1 MLDLQTQRKVK
12 IVLSDYDY
20 RRDLENRLLMSQ
32 FNDRDVHVLHEVL
45 YSPLRFSLRKM
56 ARSLD
61 LKETELENILKN
73 LGKTGLLSIDGDN
86 VDVDKEMRKY
96 FETQVL
102 KFEEDF
108 KPGMEYLAGLL
119 RKVPIHILPAWYA
132 VPRTSNNIFES
143 IIERYL
149 ATPQIYYRYVQ
160 DFSSTHP
167 SLSSLVKDLF
177 SSSELKLSGQTVI
190 ERYRMTREQ
199 FEETTLLLEFSLIA
213 CLRYEK
219 VGDEW
224 KEMITPF
231 DEWRE
236 HLAFLRNTQA
246 QPILD
251 EEKVKPFRSQD
262 FSFVR
267 DLTTVLQLAKT
278 KPISLSPSKSVT
290 AAISKRLDLDLEE
303 EKNKAY
309 FSKLFTKL
317 HLLKLGEIVDGE
329 LRAHGNAD
337 SWLKFSDQDK
347 AIFLYRHTGN
357 KLLSEHLPDPLPID
371 KAVREA
377 EKCILR
383 VLHAGWVEIDEV
395 IEGSL
400 IGLSEEP
407 ILVLKKAGRLWKYT
421 RPQYTDEQKNMLRAV
436 LQDWLFE
443 IGAVSVAIYK
453 KTTCLKVTD
462 FGHTLFG
469 N

>member
-20 RRDLENRLLMSQ
+20 RRDIENRLLMSQ
-32 FNDRDVHVLHEVL
+32 FTDLDVHVLQEVL

-56 ARSLD
+56 ARSLEI
-61 LKETELENILKN
+61 KEEILTDILKN

-96 FETQVL
+96 FETQVQ

-119 RKVPIHILPAWYA
+119 KKVPIHILPAWYA

-149 ATPQIYYRYVQ
+149 ATPQVYYRYVQ
-160 DFSSTHP
+160 DFSTTHP
-167 SLSSLVKDLF
+167 TLSSLVKDLF
-177 SSSELKLSGQTVI
+177 SSNELKLSGQTVI

-219 VGDEW
+219 IGDDW
-224 KEMITPF
+224 KEVITPF

-251 EEKVKPFRSQD
+251 EDKIKQFRPQD

-267 DLTTVLQLAKT
+267 DLTTLLQLAKT
-278 KPISLSPSKSVT
+278 KPISLTPTKAT
-290 AAISKRLDLDLEE
+290 LAAISKRLDLDLEE
-303 EKNKAY
+303 EINKAY
-309 FSKLFTKL
+309 FSKLITKL
-317 HLLKLGEIVDGE
+317 HLLKLGEVGDGE
-329 LRAHGNAD
+329 LRAHNNAEG
-337 SWLKFSDQDK
+337 WLKLSDQDK
-347 AIFLYRHTGN
+347 AIFLYRHLGN
-357 KLLSEHLPDPLPID
+357 KLVSEHLQAQLPID

-377 EKCILR
+377 EKSLLR
-383 VLHAGWVEIDEV
+383 VLHAGWVDIEEV

-400 IGLSEEP
+400 IALSDEP
-407 ILVLKKAGRLWKYT
+407 ILVLKKAGRLWKYA
-421 RPQYTDEQKNMLRAV
+421 RPQYTEEQKNVLRAV
-436 LQDWLFE
+436 LKDWLFE
-443 IGAVSVAIYK
+443 IGAVSIATYK
-453 KTTCLKVTD
+453 NKICLKVTD